1 MSPHCST
8 PVETDWAKSTRALCS
23 RVCNSLMASAPVI
36 MVAVAAVPSAA
47 EVTTSDKPLSVA
59 AVAQATPPSARNRRG
74 LATAL
79 VLAAMLALGLGV
91 GLGVGLAAKSGGG
104 PVAAPVAI
112 LTYSPP
118 PGTGATVQQ
127 QVVAASLTLVGLSI
141 SDVTPAV
148 KAAFVTTVATQL
160 SVPSSAVTV
169 TGVAASSRRHL
180 LVAGVIISFTVVPP
194 AQFTAQTFAT
204 SVAQALASD
213 PTGSGGL
220 VAALNSAFAALPTPP
235 PRVLG
240 TSLAQVRAHGR

>member
-1 MSPHCST
+1 
-8 PVETDWAKSTRALCS
+8 
-23 RVCNSLMASAPVI
+23 MASAPVI